1 MTEEVLPF
9 YREIRKEIERFSLLP
24 GTRLSEADLT
34 SRFGLSR
41 TPVRDILKKLEED
54 GLVSVV
60 PKSGTYVTPLNIKG
74 FENEMYLRFC
84 LEYSVMKSLFGKLR
98 KQDVDALETMVR
110 HQRDCLACADKIQGS
125 ESFYESDDA
134 FHEFLYRLAEKE
146 GVLHLLQDRSPTF
159 SRYRRVTFFRDQ
171 AYLSSLCSLHQRILD
186 AIVDEDEKE
195 LETASRLHQFS
206 GLEGLGEVAK
216 THPDWFE

>member
-98 KQDVDALETMVR
+98 KQDVDA
-110 HQRDCLACADKIQGS
+110 
-125 ESFYESDDA
+125 
-134 FHEFLYRLAEKE
+134 
-146 GVLHLLQDRSPTF
+146 
-159 SRYRRVTFFRDQ
+159 
-171 AYLSSLCSLHQRILD
+171 
-186 AIVDEDEKE
+186 
-195 LETASRLHQFS
+195 
-206 GLEGLGEVAK
+206 
-216 THPDWFE
+216 